1 MAFMKDTHSGSNLTR
16 RTRITREPN
25 RTLKLEI
32 HTKCYLNLWQ
42 YNYEKEEFWEKITCC
57 LCSEVID
64 LCGNVIVCVC
74 VCVYCIA
81 GVIQGFLWVHRLQV
95 VLVLQKVQQFQVVQ
109 PLPSPRALLED
120 PVSRISELMDAMNQS
135 VKANSILNNSTHK
148 VLKSDPRPLTFFPGS
163 PPIPGGPDSPGSPCG
178 AQQYIL

>member
-1 MAFMKDTHSGSNLTR
+1 MLSEFMAIQLWER
-16 RTRITREPN
+16 RILREN
-25 RTLKLEI
+25 HLLFVQWS
-32 HTKCYLNLWQ
+32 HWSVWQCY
-42 YNYEKEEFWEKITCC
+42 C
-57 LCSEVID
+57 
-64 LCGNVIVCVC
+64 VCVC
-74 VCVYCIA
+74 VCVCCIA